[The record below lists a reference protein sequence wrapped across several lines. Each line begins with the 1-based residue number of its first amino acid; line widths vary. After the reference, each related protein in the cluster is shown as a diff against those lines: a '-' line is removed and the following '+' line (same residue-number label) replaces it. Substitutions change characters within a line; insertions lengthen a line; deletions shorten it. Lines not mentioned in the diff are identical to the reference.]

1 MIEMVGRAESI
12 SEVVR
17 CTVAAA
23 RSFVDRLEA
32 PPGIAA
38 YVV

>member
-1 MIEMVGRAESI
+1 MIEMVSRAESI
-12 SEVVR
+12 SEAVR

-23 RSFVDRLEA
+23 RSFVEA

-38 YVV
+38 YVF